1 MRNLK
6 QLMNNKQTEGRRLN
20 RPFRKDYIMKFYKVW
35 CFEKDLILFAENE
48 KHAVILAITM
58 GYSPIEAKEII

>member
-1 MRNLK
+1 
-6 QLMNNKQTEGRRLN
+6 
-20 RPFRKDYIMKFYKVW
+20 MKFYKVL

-48 KHAVILAITM
+48 KHAVRLAAEM